1 MPTPLY
7 TALQTLAAQH
17 TARFHMPGHKGQPH
31 FPGFDDIFS
40 IDFTEIYGTGNLYEA
55 EGPIREAEVLA
66 AQYFHAADC
75 HFLTGGSS
83 QGVVAMLGAVC
94 GDGGHVLLDRTC
106 HKSAMHAAALFD
118 LTPHFLFPDFL
129 PYAGC
134 GGMLDLSAVEAS
146 LQEHPEAAA
155 LMVVSPNYYG
165 VMQPIRELAALCH
178 RYGKK
183 LIVDAAHGAHLD
195 AVGCPNPV
203 ALGADAAV
211 VSAHKTLPALGQGA
225 YLLCGA
231 DIDADTLRRHEAMC
245 GTSSPSYPIMASLD
259 LAREYLETHADE
271 YATAVRRV
279 ARLRRKYDGAAG
291 LRALTG
297 ADAPLD
303 PLRLTISCA
312 NGLELSDTLYA
323 RFGVA
328 CEMADHHN
336 IVCIV
341 TPADLTENLSRL
353 EQALDAC
360 ALDACAPGVPLA
372 APVFAAPPTSVHRC
386 SVRYALL
393 SPGCP
398 VPLTEAVGEVCAR
411 PITPYPPGI
420 PLLWPG
426 EEILA
431 KHIEFLTE
439 RCYNTVS
446 EVIVCAKPS
455 HRRKPL

>member
-83 QGVVAMLGAVC
+83 QGVIAMLGAVC

-118 LTPHFLFPDFL
+118 LTPHFLFPVFL

-279 ARLRRKYDGAAG
+279 ARLRRKYDGTAG

-353 EQALDAC
+353 EA
-360 ALDACAPGVPLA
+360 ALDACAPGTLLTPS
-372 APVFAAPPTSVHRC
+372 VFAAPPASVRGC
-386 SVRYALL
+386 SVRHALL
-393 SPGCP
+393 SPGSP
-398 VPLTEAVGEVCAR
+398 FPFSEAVGSVCAR
-411 PITPYPPGI
+411 PVTPYPPGI

>member
-1 MPTPLY
+1 MSTPLY
-7 TALQTLAAQH
+7 DALRALNAQH

-31 FPGFDDIFS
+31 FPGFDEIFA

-55 EGPIREAEVLA
+55 EGPIREAETLA
-66 AQYFHAADC
+66 AQHFHAADC

-94 GDGGHVLLDRTC
+94 GDGGQVLLDRTC

-134 GGMLDLSAVEAS
+134 GGVLHPEAVEAS
-146 LQEHPEAAA
+146 LQAHPEAAA

-183 LIVDAAHGAHLD
+183 LLVDAAHGAHLD
-195 AVGCPNPV
+195 AAGCPNPV
-203 ALGADAAV
+203 VLGADAAV

-231 DIDADTLRRHEAMC
+231 GINTDELRRYEAMC

-259 LAREYLETHADE
+259 LAREYLETHAGE
-271 YATAVRRV
+271 YAAAVRQV

-303 PLRLTISCA
+303 PLRLTISCT

-328 CEMADHHN
+328 CEMADRHN
-336 IVCIV
+336 LVCIV

-360 ALDACAPGVPLA
+360 APGVPLA
-372 APVFAAPPTSVHRC
+372 PSVFAAPPASVRRC
-386 SVRYALL
+386 SVRKALL
-393 SPGCP
+393 SPGRP

-446 EVIVCAKPS
+446 EVLVCAKPS